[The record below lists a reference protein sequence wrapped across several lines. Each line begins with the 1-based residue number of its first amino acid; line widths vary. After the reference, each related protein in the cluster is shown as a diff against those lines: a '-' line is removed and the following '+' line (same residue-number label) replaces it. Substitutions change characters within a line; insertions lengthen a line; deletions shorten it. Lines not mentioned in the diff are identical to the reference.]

1 MKQEAIAIVNELR
14 DRAGARLYTMVS
26 SPADL
31 GTEVYGFPIDENLQF
46 IRDER
51 ARELCYENHRLFDLR
66 RWRVADVMFQ
76 DGVKVHTLSAYY
88 VVDED
93 KWIFLSE
100 EPVENRK
107 QNFYKRWYY
116 EQIPGGEIGK
126 NDLLIRN
133 DGY

>member
-1 MKQEAIAIVNELR
+1 
-14 DRAGARLYTMVS
+14 
-26 SPADL
+26 
-31 GTEVYGFPIDENLQF
+31 
-46 IRDER
+46 
-51 ARELCYENHRLFDLR
+51 
-66 RWRVADVMFQ
+66 MFQ

-88 VVDED
+88 VVDEY